1 VIRDNVEALGLPGAE
16 LVTDRVERV
25 LRQAPPEPYDLV
37 FADPPYAV
45 TAEAVIQ
52 LLDALR
58 DNGWLAPGALVAVE
72 RATRGE
78 PVRWPAGYVESR
90 ARRYGEGTLWY
101 GHAAG
106 H

>member
-1 VIRDNVEALGLPGAE
+1 MRPAG
-16 LVTDRVERV
+16 
-25 LRQAPPEPYDLV
+25 APPEPYDLV

-45 TAEAVIQ
+45 ADDAVIE

-78 PVRWPAGYVESR
+78 PVRWPDGYDRRAGPVVTAKGR
-90 ARRYGEGTLWY
+90 FGTVTPQV
-101 GHAAG
+101 H
-106 H
+106 